1 MAPAVVH
8 TGAAQQVTV
17 GPDYLIQEMRVTNT
31 GTEDFTFTA
40 ALHTYYRV
48 KNIDKVCWRG
58 NH

>member
-1 MAPAVVH
+1 M
-8 TGAAQQVTV
+8 

-48 KNIDKVCWRG
+48 KNIDKVYIVKPAKALQGSVIC
-58 NH
+58 